1 MSSRRRRRTA
11 PPRATEARRKQVTR
25 ILARLEKMYGPRTR
39 DQRTEGSCLDV
50 LVHSMLAQNTN
61 MSNANSGWRQL
72 RREFRSW
79 RQVMDAPVRDVQRCI
94 AVCGL
99 ARMRARR
106 LQRLLQRIDEQN
118 GKLDLQFLAERS
130 PQDAYDYLMSFFG
143 IGPKTAA
150 CTLLFAFGMPMFPV
164 DNGILRVARRLRL
177 VRPKARDVETSTTV
191 QCTATARQC
200 YPLHVLMF
208 THAKQKCR
216 PRNPRCD
223 ECRLVEMCPHGKR
236 RLRHRPAE
244 TIEECKMRLRPIIL
258 SRRAGDGIP
267 KNGDDHD
274 KERVRR

>member
-1 MSSRRRRRTA
+1 
-11 PPRATEARRKQVTR
+11 
-25 ILARLEKMYGPRTR
+25 MYGPRTR
-39 DQRTEGSCLDV
+39 DQRREGTCLDV

-61 MSNANSGWRQL
+61 MANANSGWRQL
-72 RREFRSW
+72 RRAFRSW

-106 LQRLLQRIDEQN
+106 LQQLLQRIDQQN
-118 GKLDLQFLAERS
+118 GKLDLQFLAERP
-130 PQDAYDYLMSFFG
+130 PQDAYDFLMSFFG

-177 VRPKARDVETSTTV
+177 VSPKTRDVETSRTI
-191 QCTATARQC
+191 QCNASAKQC

-208 THAKQKCR
+208 THAKRTCR
-216 PRNPRCD
+216 PRNPKCD
-223 ECRLVEMCPHGKR
+223 ECKLVELCPHGKK
-236 RLRHRPAE
+236 RLRHQPAE
-244 TIEECKMRLRPIIL
+244 TVEESVMRLRPIIL

-267 KNGDDHD
+267 KNEEEM
-274 KERVRR
+274 ERKRRAHPLAPYSGRGSG